1 MPQPGYA
8 FAEGC
13 AADGGSLPVRF
24 DLVDLRLFLHVAEAG
39 SITAGAERAGL
50 ALASASA
57 RVRGMEEALG
67 AALLERGRRGVGL
80 TPAGH
85 SVAHHARAVLAQVE
99 RMRGDLAE
107 HARGLRGR
115 VRLLSNTAALSEAL
129 PDALAPWLAA
139 NPGVDLDL
147 QERPSGEVVR
157 AVREGAADAGIAAD
171 WLDLSGLQTFAFRD
185 DRLVLVV
192 ARGHALAGRRRVAF
206 RDVLDEGFV
215 GLSEGSALQ
224 RHLGWQAAQAG
235 RALKLR
241 VRVQGVDAVCR
252 LVGCGVGAG
261 VVPET
266 AARRCRRVAGI
277 AAVRL
282 TDPWT
287 LRRLTLC
294 VRRLDALPVHARRLV
309 EHLAAGGRG

>member
-1 MPQPGYA
+1 M
-8 FAEGC
+8 
-13 AADGGSLPVRF
+13 RF

-57 RVRGMEEALG
+57 RVRGMEETLG

-85 SVAHHARAVLAQVE
+85 SVVHHARAVLAQLE

-115 VRLLSNTAALSEAL
+115 VRLLSNTVALSELL
-129 PDALAPWLAA
+129 PDTLAPWLAA

-147 QERPSGEVVR
+147 EERPSGEVAR
-157 AVREGAADAGIAAD
+157 AVREGAADAGIVAD
-171 WLDLSGLQTFAFRD
+171 WLDLSGLETFPFRE

-192 ARGHALAGRRRVAF
+192 ARGHALAGRRQVAF
-206 RDVLDEGFV
+206 RDVLDEEFV
-215 GLSEGSALQ
+215 GLAGSSALQ
-224 RHLGWQAAQAG
+224 QHLGWQAAQAG
-235 RALKLR
+235 RSLKLR
-241 VRVQGVDAVCR
+241 VRLQGLDTVCR
-252 LVGCGVGAG
+252 LVGRGVGVG

-266 AARRCRRVAGI
+266 AARRCRRAAGI
-277 AAVRL
+277 AVVRL
-282 TDPWT
+282 TDAWT

-294 VRRLDALPVHARRLV
+294 VRRLDALPIHARRLV
-309 EHLAAGGRG
+309 EHLASGGPQF